1 MQFFT
6 LILIYWNLEFGIA
19 FLVQLVLEEMGTL
32 IFHSKQLQQV
42 VVCLQW
48 GLLSLLACLLAW
60 TDWS

>member
-6 LILIYWNLEFGIA
+6 SILIYWNLEFGIA
-19 FLVQLVLEEMGTL
+19 FLVQSFLEEMGTL
-32 IFHSKQLQQV
+32 ICHSKQLQQV

-48 GLLSLLACLLAW
+48 GLLLLARSLVQ